1 MKNDVDPDGTGV
13 VDFPEF
19 LSLMARKVRFQDPE
33 EELMD
38 AFRVLD
44 KQNTGMINAN
54 ELRHMVKT
62 MGEPLSEEEAN
73 QLIKEA
79 NPDKDLN
86 IRYVDFVKLITS
98 KYIL

>member
-1 MKNDVDPDGTGV
+1 MKNDVDPDGTGM

-19 LSLMARKVRFQDPE
+19 LSLMARKAKAADPE

-44 KQNTGMINAN
+44 KLNTGFINAN
-54 ELRHMVKT
+54 ELRHMVKS

-73 QLIKEA
+73 
-79 NPDKDLN
+79 
-86 IRYVDFVKLITS
+86 
-98 KYIL
+98 